1 MRYGLVFFPT
11 MFIERF
17 VNIYLKNKS
26 CAALISKMKCHISD
40 SRSYTGIRMVAEV
53 NK

>member
-1 MRYGLVFFPT
+1 MRYGLVLFPT

-26 CAALISKMKCHISD
+26 CAALISKVKCHISD
-40 SRSYTGIRMVAEV
+40 SRSVHRYSDGRKSE
-53 NK
+53 